1 MQVMIDEKRLIGLK
15 ADGGFLPVLPSVM
28 KWGGLLLGLL
38 LGSASLPLMAQ
49 GNNSYIVVDY
59 TYRKIL
65 AENDADRKVPVAS
78 LTKIATVLVAM
89 DWLKVTRGDQN
100 QLMTV
105 PASAAMIGGAN
116 PVGMIPGDRIRVR
129 DAMFCA
135 MMVSDNVSAHTL
147 AVHFGQQM
155 MGRLGKTDPFA
166 AFVGQMNALA
176 KMKGMNRTRFRNA
189 SGLDHIGKPGL
200 STARDMA
207 KLTFFALSKSSF
219 TFICNQKT
227 RRITFQRGGQELAF
241 DLKNTNDLLGRN
253 YVDGVKTGRTSKAGD
268 CLVASARRPDKIIPL
283 ANDKKSRIPYRIF
296 SVVLHSPNRFG
307 QTTQLLNNGW
317 GRYDAWM
324 AAGMVIQDADELLD
338 VANTPR

>member
-1 MQVMIDEKRLIGLK
+1 MPAILDKKETFSSILNRGFFPVWKSSLVLIGLIT
-15 ADGGFLPVLPSVM
+15 GFACQS
-28 KWGGLLLGLL
+28 
-38 LGSASLPLMAQ
+38 LMAQ

-78 LTKIATVLVAM
+78 LTKIATVVVAM
-89 DWLKVTRGDQN
+89 DWLKVSRGDQN
-100 QLMTV
+100 QMMTV
-105 PASAAMIGGAN
+105 PPSAAYLGGAN

-147 AVHFGQQM
+147 AVHFGRQM
-155 MGRLGKTDPFA
+155 MARAGQTDPFA

-176 KMKGMNRTRFRNA
+176 KMKGMTRTRFRNA
-189 SGLDHIGKPGL
+189 SGLDHAGKPGL
-200 STARDMA
+200 STARDIA
-207 KLTFFALSKSSF
+207 RLTFFAMGKSSF

-241 DLKNTNDLLGRN
+241 NLKNTNDLLGRN
-253 YVDGVKTGRTSKAGD
+253 FVDGIKTGRTAKAGD
-268 CLVASARRPDKIIPL
+268 CLVASARRPDKIIPI
-283 ANDKKSRIPYRIF
+283 AADKKSRIPYRIF

-307 QTTQLLNNGW
+307 QTSQLLNNGW

-324 AAGMVIQDADELLD
+324 AAGMVIQDEEEILD
-338 VANTPR
+338 VPNSN